1 MILYPTWQNSSC
13 SPLCWDIPC
22 LIFWGHLP
30 LEVIFISSIFI
41 FCWSTLLKFQILGRS
56 DHRLMR
62 YSTFYIWA
70 SLPLDV
76 VFISSILF
84 WFSPLSLSSKFGKEP
99 ISGSWNI
106 HFLIFRSSYILG
118 RLHFK
123 HLWFWFGPLNLS
135 LKYESNLISGC
146 WDIQLLIFWGRLP
159 LDSVFHW
166 RSSSFQVFLILVW
179 SSKLQ
184 FKIWGRSDQWLL
196 RCSIFDT
203 S

>member
-1 MILYPTWQNSSC
+1 MRKIWSVVY
-13 SPLCWDIPC
+13 WDIQLLIISGHLFIGGRLHFKCFGFWFAPLSLSLKFVEDMIRGC
-22 LIFWGHLP
+22 WNILIFWGHLP

-106 HFLIFRSSYILG
+106 HF
-118 RLHFK
+118 
-123 HLWFWFGPLNLS
+123 
-135 LKYESNLISGC
+135 
-146 WDIQLLIFWGRLP
+146 
-159 LDSVFHW
+159 
-166 RSSSFQVFLILVW
+166 
-179 SSKLQ
+179 
-184 FKIWGRSDQWLL
+184 
-196 RCSIFDT
+196 
-203 S
+203 